1 MTARPLHHAIA
12 PLAIALALSVMM
24 VSAASHAQQA
34 PPALPPEAQ
43 NPAVQAAAQA
53 CAGDIQKFCPNV
65 APGGGRIIRCLVWN
79 QAGVSE
85 VCRAAIF
92 NAKAALGR

>member
-1 MTARPLHHAIA
+1 MSTRYTARPII
-12 PLAIALALSVMM
+12 PLTALLLATLPLTALAQTL
-24 VSAASHAQQA
+24 
-34 PPALPPEAQ
+34 PPGLPPEAQ
-43 NPAVQAAAQA
+43 NPAVQQAAQA

-65 APGGGRIIRCLVWN
+65 APGGGRIIRCLIWN

-85 VCRAAIF
+85 VCRSAIL